1 MGLMDFIKK
10 PQQSQQPSSP
20 SPSSPSPN
28 NASSP
33 SIKYPGVNEKYASS
47 NVFGKKLPSDPNDLP
62 PFVIKAMEH
71 LEKHGLNVEGIFRIS
86 PKKSDEEE
94 VIRELENNI
103 KYDVPYEKYEIH
115 LASSLLKL
123 YLRELC
129 DPLLTYEQYGMFI
142 AAERIPDPEPRL
154 MMIQKVIKFLPPTNF
169 KIMKN
174 LCLFLKRVAANSAV
188 NKMSPSN
195 LAIVFA
201 PNLLK
206 SDLPQNHM
214 EILQDSKY
222 SNSLMTTLIESAE
235 LIFMQDEDGTTTS
248 STTNQQAT
256 TTTNPSS
263 TLEGSPSSSNVRK
276 PLPNA
281 HFGNKRQ
288 GEGRRL
294 PQPLPSSSMDSP
306 PVLTDPYAA
315 QKQSSSSNHP
325 YSEPPVFE
333 IVDFKTGKLRQ
344 SPMTPPPV
352 MPNPYVTTKQPSTTR
367 TTSPQMSPSTSTGNP
382 FTYLSSSS
390 LNQHIRLS
398 SIDSNHDDDHEES
411 NCREETPDDGNST
424 SNSTS
429 AVIRKV
435 KLPVRKRAA
444 FVRDVR
450 KALPNPQ
457 SYYSSTNSMSD
468 TAMTHDTSTTTTTQP
483 KSSTTLNS
491 QRLSMRSVG
500 YESDEGVVAEEDEA

>member
-1 MGLMDFIKK
+1 
-10 PQQSQQPSSP
+10 
-20 SPSSPSPN
+20 
-28 NASSP
+28 
-33 SIKYPGVNEKYASS
+33 
-47 NVFGKKLPSDPNDLP
+47 
-62 PFVIKAMEH
+62 
-71 LEKHGLNVEGIFRIS
+71 
-86 PKKSDEEE
+86 
-94 VIRELENNI
+94 
-103 KYDVPYEKYEIH
+103 
-115 LASSLLKL
+115 
-123 YLRELC
+123 
-129 DPLLTYEQYGMFI
+129 
-142 AAERIPDPEPRL
+142 
-154 MMIQKVIKFLPPTNF
+154 
-169 KIMKN
+169 
-174 LCLFLKRVAANSAV
+174 
-188 NKMSPSN
+188 MSPSN